1 MYYYRLWANFNWPVV
16 KYQFKVNNKDT
27 PSTLSMELA
36 LSRWGGLFIKQ
47 FQPECVN
54 EESSTERRSY
64 SREANRYSQ
73 PCQDLSQHLLDKI
86 RKAFCS
92 SGTPLGV
99 VTVRLYVGSP
109 LSDWPPLCC
118 GRTAPEVSEV
128 EGSYA

>member
-1 MYYYRLWANFNWPVV
+1 MV

-109 LSDWPPLCC
+109 LSDCPPLCC

-128 EGSYA
+128 EGSYVSYF

>member
-1 MYYYRLWANFNWPVV
+1 
-16 KYQFKVNNKDT
+16 
-27 PSTLSMELA
+27 MELA

-109 LSDWPPLCC
+109 LRDCPPLCC